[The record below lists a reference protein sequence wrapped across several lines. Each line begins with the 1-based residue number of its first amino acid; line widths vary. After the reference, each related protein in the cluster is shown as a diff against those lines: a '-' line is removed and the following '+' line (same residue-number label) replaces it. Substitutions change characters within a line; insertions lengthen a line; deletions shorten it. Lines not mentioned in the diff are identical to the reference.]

1 MFEDLKKILRHHL
14 VVAGNFTYE
23 QRKNVQDLKEGT
35 INNITINNNTI
46 HLKRV
51 NAFLGKKQTPKM
63 HVKAIFTVTIN
74 DDITNLSDDIV
85 DIGMDFPERLAAHT
99 KIQSIINAHKN
110 KFFKLFSIVTIE
122 NIVFKNENDEILPS
136 NSSEFFLAN
145 EMLQEFFDHILFP
158 FYMFE
163 TLGFYALY
171 QKWFH
176 QSKRKLFFE
185 SNHDDKQS
193 LYRYIA
199 PQTADKKGDLF
210 FGTDIGDIDHII
222 KAHKEVY
229 KNVHEAAKKERKFY
243 EYDHNNIY
251 SLKFWI
257 QRYQQPSGYSSWR
270 EKIIYNTH

>member
-14 VVAGNFTYE
+14 AVPANFTYE

-35 INNITINNNTI
+35 INNITINNSTI

-51 NAFLGKKQTPKM
+51 NAFLGKKQIPKM

-74 DDITNLSDDIV
+74 DDVTNLSDDII

-99 KIQSIINAHKN
+99 KIESIITTHKN
-110 KFFKLFSIVTIE
+110 KFFKLFSIVIIE
-122 NIVFKNENDEILPS
+122 NIVFKDENDAILPS
-136 NSSEFFLAN
+136 NSPEFFLAN
-145 EMLQEFFDHILFP
+145 EMLQEFFDHVLFP

-163 TLGFYALY
+163 TLGFYGLY
-171 QKWFH
+171 QKWFS
-176 QSKRKLFFE
+176 QSKHKLFLE
-185 SNHDDKQS
+185 SNHDDKEN
-193 LYRYIA
+193 LFRYIA
-199 PQTADKKGDLF
+199 PRAPDKKGDLF

-222 KAHKEVY
+222 KSHKELY

-257 QRYQQPSGYSSWR
+257 QRYQQPSGYTSWR
-270 EKIIYNTH
+270 EKIIYNAN